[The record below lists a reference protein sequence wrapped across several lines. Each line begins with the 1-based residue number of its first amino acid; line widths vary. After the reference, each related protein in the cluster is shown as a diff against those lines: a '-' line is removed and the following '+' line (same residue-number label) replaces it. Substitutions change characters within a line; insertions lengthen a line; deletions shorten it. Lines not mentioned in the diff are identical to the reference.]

1 MNAAVVVTYRC
12 NAHCQMCN
20 TWRHPSKKDEEL
32 SLETISK
39 LPNNIG
45 QCNITGGEPMLR
57 DDIED
62 IVAILLTK
70 AKLVEISTN
79 GSMTD
84 KIVRLAKKY
93 PDVRIRV
100 SIEGLGKTN
109 DEIRGIPN
117 GFDKALRTML
127 CLKEAGVKDIG
138 FATVIQDANAKEL
151 LDVFRLTR
159 AMDIEFAQA
168 VPHNSFYFHKYDNN
182 IYDKELVTS
191 QIRDLMRC
199 FLKTKRPKLWFRA
212 YLNRGLIDYI
222 NGSSRALTCT
232 AGTDVFFLDPFGE
245 IYPCN
250 GMKESMGSLNR
261 QDFDDIWNGSDA
273 QKIRDLVANCPKN
286 CWMTGTAVP
295 AMKRHLA
302 SCAYWVGTNKLKL
315 HLGKEFALE

>member
-1 MNAAVVVTYRC
+1 MNAAVIVTYRC

-20 TWRHPSKKDEEL
+20 TWQNPTKKDEEC

-39 LPNNIG
+39 LPNGIG

-57 DDIED
+57 EDIED

-84 KIVRLAKKY
+84 KIVRLAEKY

-109 DEIRGIPN
+109 DAIRGIPN
-117 GFDKALRTML
+117 GFDRALRTIL
-127 CLKEAGVKDIG
+127 RLKEAGVKDIG

-168 VPHNSFYFHKYDNN
+168 VPHNSFYFHKYDNE
-182 IYDKELVTS
+182 IKDKELVAS
-191 QIRDLMRC
+191 QIHNLMRS
-199 FLKTKRPKLWFRA
+199 FLRTNQPKLWFRA
-212 YLNRGLIDYI
+212 YLNRGLVDYI
-222 NGSSRALTCT
+222 NGASRALTCT
-232 AGTDVFFLDPFGE
+232 AGTDIFFLDPFGE

-250 GMKESMGSLNR
+250 GMEESMGSLYR
-261 QDFDDIWNGSDA
+261 QDFDDIWNGGCA
-273 QKIRDLVANCPKN
+273 QKVRDLVTDCSQN

-295 AMKRHLA
+295 AMKRHLP
-302 SCAYWVGTNKLKL
+302 SCTYWVGMNKLKL
-315 HLGKEFALE
+315 HLGKELALD